1 MKKSMQ
7 EYADIINAARAKNDC
22 NFVKG
27 CSDFL
32 VKTGFLTEAQVE
44 TLGKIEPKS
53 AHWVNELEN
62 EDDDEDYDH
71 HYGGDPMDYYD

>member
-1 MKKSMQ
+1 MQ

-22 NFVKG
+22 DFVKG

-44 TLGKIEPKS
+44 TLGKIESPKP
-53 AHWVNELEN
+53 WQRV
-62 EDDDEDYDH
+62 DDYGDH
-71 HYGGDPMDYYD
+71 YYGGDPMDYYD